1 MVDDR
6 NAVSGFPTVVPREKI
21 ACNELNIPAG
31 IKPAERFL
39 ETVKSARGPNKAA
52 EIGKA
57 VFEKL
62 LDHF

>member
-1 MVDDR
+1 MIETPS
-6 NAVSGFPTVVPREKI
+6 AAFLQSSTREKI

-31 IKPAERFL
+31 IEPTERLL
-39 ETVKSARGPNKAA
+39 ETVKPTRGPNKATK
-52 EIGKA
+52 IGKA